1 MRNGSSR
8 PIEILEYG
16 DKTYIC
22 NMKNSKFGSGVTN
35 IIKHKVF

>member
-16 DKTYIC
+16 DKAQIC
-22 NMKNSKFGSGVTN
+22 NMKNSKFGSRVT
-35 IIKHKVF
+35 